1 MSNSLADFSDFPPL
15 PSYEAQWA
23 AVYMEPIVQS
33 GERLTIGV
41 VAFDGQEA
49 AGQLAM
55 SRKALE
61 CLYGETASGLE
72 SMMTLALDRALRFA
86 KGGFRGEFSSGMHG
100 VTLGK
105 KRVAIGDDLQ
115 DVIEQGISLT
125 SSLSTLHA
133 EEDGRADHDRSM
145 YWMRFKKA
153 MEKVNPA
160 LVPHFGRSV
169 EVLVR
174 GAVISLPCDYFSSR
188 VAANICSVSAGYR
201 QSNLFDVASSRILR
215 LEQLREHDGLIE
227 HHQQPTMMLVVPT
240 EQHLSLL
247 KPASLQS
254 YRERLLLLQDMADK
268 KNFPLVTIND
278 PVEGAN
284 ELQAIENRLKV
295 STG

>member
-1 MSNSLADFSDFPPL
+1 
-15 PSYEAQWA
+15 
-23 AVYMEPIVQS
+23 MEPIVQS

-49 AGQLAM
+49 AGQLAI

-61 CLYGETASGLE
+61 CLYGDTAAGLE
-72 SMMTLALDRALRFA
+72 KMMTLALDRALRFA

-100 VTLGK
+100 ISLGK
-105 KRVAIGDDLQ
+105 KRVAIGEDLQ

-125 SSLSTLHA
+125 SSLSTVHA
-133 EEDGRADHDRSM
+133 GEEGRGDHDRTM
-145 YWMRFKKA
+145 YWKRFKRA
-153 MEKVNPA
+153 MEKVNPT
-160 LVPHFGRSV
+160 LVEHFGRSV
-169 EVLVR
+169 DVRVR

-188 VAANICSVSAGYR
+188 VAANICSVTAGYR

-240 EQHLSLL
+240 DQHLSQL
-247 KPASLQS
+247 KPNNQQS

-268 KNFPLVTIND
+268 KDFPLVTIND
-278 PVEGAN
+278 PLEGARR
-284 ELQAIENRLKV
+284 LQDIENSLKV
-295 STG
+295 GT

>member
-1 MSNSLADFSDFPPL
+1 MINPLADLADFPAL

-41 VAFDGQEA
+41 VAFDGQQA
-49 AGQLAM
+49 AGQLAI

-61 CLYGETASGLE
+61 CLYGDTAAGLE
-72 SMMTLALDRALRFA
+72 KMMTLALERALRFA

-100 VTLGK
+100 VSLGK

-125 SSLSTLHA
+125 SSLSTVHA
-133 EEDGRADHDRSM
+133 GEDGRAEHDRTM
-145 YWMRFKKA
+145 YWRRFQLA

-160 LVPHFGRSV
+160 LVPHFGQSV
-169 EVLVR
+169 KVQVR

-227 HHQQPTMMLVVPT
+227 HHQQPTMMLVVPS
-240 EQHLSLL
+240 EQHIAQL
-247 KPASLQS
+247 KPANQQS

-268 KNFPLVTIND
+268 KQFPLITIND
-278 PVEGAN
+278 AVQGAR
-284 ELQAIENRLKV
+284 ELQAIENSIKV
-295 STG
+295 GAR

>member
-1 MSNSLADFSDFPPL
+1 VSNSLADFSGFPPL

-41 VAFDGQEA
+41 VAFDGHDA
-49 AGQLAM
+49 AGQLAI
-55 SRKALE
+55 SRKALD
-61 CLYGETASGLE
+61 CLYGDTASGLE
-72 SMMTLALDRALRFA
+72 KMMTLALERALRFA

-125 SSLSTLHA
+125 SSLSSVHA

-153 MEKVNPA
+153 MERVNPE

-169 EVLVR
+169 DVRVR

-201 QSNLFDVASSRILR
+201 QSHLFDVASSRILR

-240 EQHLSLL
+240 EHHLSLL
-247 KPASLQS
+247 KPGSLQS
-254 YRERLLLLQDMADK
+254 YRDRLLLLQDMADK
-268 KNFPLVTIND
+268 KDFPLVTVND
-278 PVEGAN
+278 PIEGAHR
-284 ELQAIENRLKV
+284 LQTIERTLKA
-295 STG
+295 SIG